1 MNAPTDEQIN
11 RLIARRERLTNR
23 RDERINIPAVNE
35 IDARLR
41 LVAPGKRND
50 VDRLLGRRCA
60 TIIDDPL
67 DWRDM
72 RGDLAL

>member
-1 MNAPTDEQIN
+1 MNAPTDEQID
-11 RLIARRERLTNR
+11 RLISRRERLTNR

-60 TIIDDPL
+60 TIDDPL

-72 RGDLAL
+72 RGDLGM